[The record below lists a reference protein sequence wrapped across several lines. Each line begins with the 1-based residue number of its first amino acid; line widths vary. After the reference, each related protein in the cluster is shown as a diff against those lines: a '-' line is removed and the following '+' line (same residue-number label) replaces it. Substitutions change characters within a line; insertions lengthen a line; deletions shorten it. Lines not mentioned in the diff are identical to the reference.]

1 LSSSRGCAPVVA
13 RERSFAAGLAP
24 VAAVVLA
31 ACSRSD
37 DIAKASPVEPPS
49 FELVSDDPAV
59 RDHCPAPPRPED
71 VLFTDNFTV
80 HDAARWREA
89 STSDGAPRPSNV
101 QWFAEGEGV
110 HGGLM
115 LLPGEGGVHAR
126 IEVARSDALAVTVRV
141 RSYGHELAA
150 QLRVAD
156 LAEKERELAAD
167 ARPIAAGSDWVEA
180 RVYLDRRRGLRSV
193 RVSLVPG
200 DGPLLVDRVEVA
212 CLAPVERAWLV
223 GAAADAPPH
232 ARLRVELPEMDAEM
246 DGLLVPTGGALR
258 WRGTLPA
265 RAPRLDVETGLLGG
279 DRGGGA
285 EWSVAVDGVAIATRR
300 EEVAAALWSR
310 RFSEWTVPLDAYAGR
325 AVTVELR
332 CRGGRDVLGFAG
344 APRVLGSDA
353 TPDRARPPSVVLVS
367 LDTLRADRV
376 GKRPD
381 GSTLTPRLDA
391 LAARGARFTHAC
403 STSSWTLPAHVSIMT
418 GQHPVVHGVLDGD
431 RRIDARRSSLL
442 ARRFQARG
450 YATAAFTAGAFVD
463 PRFGFG
469 EGFDA
474 YSVRDPCGLARDAAD
489 SAAARDAQVDATPRR
504 AFSWLRR
511 HADAPFFLFLHTYFV
526 HEYEDAAHE
535 GKDAERCALLA
546 RATAR
551 DPAAVAE
558 LARRYDACV
567 REVDRD
573 FVGPLLDLLDASPLG
588 ERTIVVVVS
597 DHGEEFLEHGGFRHG
612 LTLHDE
618 VGAVAL
624 LLAGPGVPRGATR
637 TDPVSLVDVAPTLA
651 RLAGLPA
658 DARCHGRDLFAP
670 PGPEERPLVLH
681 LDHRCEGDVRVRGES
696 LRLGGWRV
704 QRMWSEAGAATLSFE
719 RDDPATGR
727 PAPFEPTPAQC
738 TALERRLDVELLAE
752 LARAEDAR
760 DAAKVDLP
768 EALRERLR
776 QLGYAGH

>member
-1 LSSSRGCAPVVA
+1 V
-13 RERSFAAGLAP
+13 RERRYAAGLAP

-31 ACSRSD
+31 ACSHSD
-37 DIAKASPVEPPS
+37 DPAKSSPAEPPS
-49 FELVSDDPAV
+49 FELVSDEPAV
-59 RDHCPAPPRPED
+59 RDHRPAPSRPED
-71 VLFTDNFTV
+71 VLFVDDFCA
-80 HDAARWREA
+80 HDRARWQEPTA
-89 STSDGAPRPSNV
+89 SDGAPRPSQV
-101 QWFAEGEGV
+101 QWLAEGEGV
-110 HGGLM
+110 HGM
-115 LLPGEGGVHAR
+115 LLLPQGEGGVHAQ
-126 IEVARSDALAVTVRV
+126 IEVARTDALAVTVRV
-141 RSYGHELAA
+141 RAFGRERDG
-150 QLRVAD
+150 QLRVAE
-156 LAEKERELAAD
+156 LAEKDHPLAAD
-167 ARPIAAGSDWVEA
+167 ARPIAAGSGWVEV
-180 RVYLDRRRGLRSV
+180 RVYLDRRRGPRSL

-223 GAAADAPPH
+223 GAAAETPPR

-258 WRGTLPA
+258 WKGTLPA

-279 DRGGGA
+279 DRGGDA
-285 EWSVAVDGVAIATRR
+285 EWSVAVDGVALATRR
-300 EEVAAALWSR
+300 EGLAADRWNR
-310 RFSEWTVPLDAYAGR
+310 RLSEWTVPLDAWAGR
-325 AVTVELR
+325 AVTLELR
-332 CRGGRDVLGFAG
+332 CRGDRDVLGFAG

-353 TPDRARPPSVVLVS
+353 TPARTGPPSVVLVS

-376 GKRPD
+376 GPRPD
-381 GSTLTPRLDA
+381 GSTLTPHLDT
-391 LAARGARFTHAC
+391 LAARGARFTHAS

-431 RRIDARRSSLL
+431 RRIDPRHSSLL

-474 YSVRDPCGLARDAAD
+474 YSVRDPCGLARDAA
-489 SAAARDAQVDATPRR
+489 APGAARDAEVDATPRR

-535 GKDAERCALLA
+535 GQDAERCALLA
-546 RATAR
+546 CATAR
-551 DPAAVAE
+551 DPVAVAE

-573 FVGPLLDLLDASPLG
+573 FVGPLLELLDELRLG
-588 ERTIVVVVS
+588 ERTIVAVVS

-637 TDPVSLVDVAPTLA
+637 ADPVSLVDVAPTLA

-658 DARCHGRDLFAP
+658 DALCHGRDLFAP
-670 PGPEERPLVLH
+670 PGDEERPLVLH
-681 LDHRCEGDVRVRGES
+681 LDHHCEGDVRVRGES
-696 LRLGGWRV
+696 LRLGAWRV
-704 QRMWSEAGAATLSFE
+704 QRMWSEAGEATLTFE

-727 PAPFEPTPAQC
+727 PAPFEPTPEQRA
-738 TALERRLDVELLAE
+738 ALERRLDAELLAE
-752 LARAEDAR
+752 LARAPTAR
-760 DAAKVDLP
+760 DAGPVDLP

-776 QLGYAGH
+776 KLGYAGR

>member
-1 LSSSRGCAPVVA
+1 
-13 RERSFAAGLAP
+13 
-24 VAAVVLA
+24 VLA
-31 ACSRSD
+31 ACSHSD
-37 DIAKASPVEPPS
+37 DIANVSPAEPQS

-59 RDHCPAPPRPED
+59 REHSPAKPRPED
-71 VLFTDNFTV
+71 VLFADDFSS
-80 HDAARWREA
+80 HDPARWREPT
-89 STSDGAPRPSNV
+89 TSDGAPRPSKV

-115 LLPGEGGVHAR
+115 LMPGEGGVHAR

-141 RSYGHELAA
+141 RSYGRERDA

-180 RVYLDRRRGLRSV
+180 RVFLDRRRGPRSI

-223 GAAADAPPH
+223 GAAAEAPPR

-258 WRGTLPA
+258 WSGTLPA

-285 EWSVAVDGVAIATRR
+285 EWSVAVDGVALATRC
-300 EEVAAALWSR
+300 EELAPTLWNS

-344 APRVLGSDA
+344 APRVLGSDE
-353 TPDRARPPSVVLVS
+353 TRDRLLPPSVVLVS

-376 GKRPD
+376 GRRPD

-418 GQHPVVHGVLDGD
+418 GQHPVVHGVLDSDRQID
-431 RRIDARRSSLL
+431 RRHSSLL
-442 ARRFQARG
+442 ARRFQAHG
-450 YATAAFTAGAFVD
+450 YATAAFTAGGYVD
-463 PRFGFG
+463 ARYGFG

-474 YSVRDPCGLARDAAD
+474 FSMRDPCGIPRDAAAP
-489 SAAARDAQVDATPRR
+489 AAACDAEVDATPRR

-526 HEYEDAAHE
+526 HEYEDAAHD

-573 FVGPLLDLLDASPLG
+573 FVGPLLDLLDELRLG

-624 LLAGPGVPRGATR
+624 LLAGPGVPRGATFA
-637 TDPVSLVDVAPTLA
+637 DPASLVDVAPTLA

-670 PGPEERPLVLH
+670 ASDVERPLVLH
-681 LDHRCEGDVRVRGES
+681 LDHRCDGGVRVRGES
-696 LRLGGWRV
+696 LRLGVWRV
-704 QRMWSEAGAATLSFE
+704 QRMWSEAGAATLAFE
-719 RDDPATGR
+719 RDDPTTGR
-727 PAPFEPTPAQC
+727 PAPFEPTPEQRA
-738 TALERRLDVELLAE
+738 ALERRLDVELLAE
-752 LARAEDAR
+752 LARAPAAR
-760 DAAKVDLP
+760 SAEAVDLP

-776 QLGYAGH
+776 KLGYAGR